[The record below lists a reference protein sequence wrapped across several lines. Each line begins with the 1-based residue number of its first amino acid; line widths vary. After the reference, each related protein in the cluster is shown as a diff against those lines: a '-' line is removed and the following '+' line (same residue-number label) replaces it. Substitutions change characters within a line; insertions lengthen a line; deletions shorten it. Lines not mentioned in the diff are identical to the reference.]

1 MGIKERMVR
10 PYGNTCPSADFS
22 MQIEEGYASS
32 RPMLQRV
39 FLNPSGNATAEG
51 VPCVRE
57 DPRCYHRVSQAR
69 VL

>member
-1 MGIKERMVR
+1 MPHPDPCFKEI
-10 PYGNTCPSADFS
+10 Y
-22 MQIEEGYASS
+22 
-32 RPMLQRV
+32 V

-51 VPCVRE
+51 VLCVRE